1 MRPSLRTRLLV
12 GTIVAVAAT
21 FVAVG
26 VVATRLTRSSLQG
39 QFDDAL
45 LAKAQELASQ
55 VEEDDGKVTCEIDPK
70 MLGAN
75 EAFEVW
81 VDGKVLAKSPS
92 LGSADLF
99 AAGDRALT
107 AASLAGSVA
116 ARQIT
121 LLGMPRPEPE
131 HDSPGADHDDD
142 DDKVEKAMP
151 TKPLPPIAVVLA
163 RSTSEVDASTHRM
176 TGVLLGVGLAGIAL
190 CIVMMLIIIQTALAP
205 VRALA
210 SAIAAVRADELTA
223 RVENATTAAEL
234 VPIAQRLDELLARVA
249 AAFARERELTAEV
262 GHELR
267 TPLAGLRAT
276 LELALD
282 RERPA
287 DRYRAALVQSLA
299 ITLET
304 ERVVEAL
311 LSLARL
317 DAGQAVAH
325 ATPVDLDQLVRDVL
339 PTIAARLAERKIS
352 LVTELEPVTLTT
364 DRDKLRLVFVNL
376 FDNAVTYVNE
386 GGEIRVTLIGTV
398 LRVSNTGCTL
408 GVEQMAHVFD
418 RFWRADKA
426 RETGHVG
433 IGLALCKKLV
443 ELLGGTIDVAVQD
456 DRFTATVAL
465 P

>member
-26 VVATRLTRSSLQG
+26 VVATRMTRSSMQA
-39 QFDDAL
+39 QFDAAL
-45 LAKAQELASQ
+45 VAKAEELVAQ
-55 VEEDDGKVTCEIDPK
+55 VEEDDGKTTSEIDPK
-70 MLGAN
+70 TLAAN

-81 VDGKVLAKSPS
+81 ADGKVLAKSPS
-92 LGSADLF
+92 LGTEDLVP
-99 AAGDRALT
+99 AADRAMT
-107 AASLAGSVA
+107 VA
-116 ARQIT
+116 TLPNGLVAKQIT
-121 LLGMPRPEPE
+121 LRGLPRPEP
-131 HDSPGADHDDD
+131 DDHGKGSDRDEDD
-142 DDKVEKAMP
+142 EKPAHP
-151 TKPLPPIAVVLA
+151 ALPPIAVVLA
-163 RSTSEVDASTHRM
+163 RSTIEVDSSTHRI
-176 TGVLLGVGLAGIAL
+176 TGVLIGVGLVGIAL
-190 CIVMMLIIIQTALAP
+190 CVVVMLLIIQTGLAP

-210 SAIAAVRADELTA
+210 SAIAAVRADELTS
-223 RVENATTAAEL
+223 RVESATTAAEL
-234 VPIAQRLDELLARVA
+234 VPIAQRLDELLARLA

-287 DRYRAALVQSLA
+287 DKYRAALVQSLA

-325 ATPVDLDQLVRDVL
+325 ATPVDLDQLVRDVM
-339 PTIAARLAERKIS
+339 PTIATRVAERKIE

-376 FDNAVTYVNE
+376 FDNAVTYANE
-386 GGEIRVTLIGTV
+386 GGEIRVTLTGTV
-398 LRVSNTGCTL
+398 LRVSNTGCAL
-408 GVEQMAHVFD
+408 GAEQAAHVFD

-443 ELLGGTIDVAVQD
+443 ELLGGTIDVAVRD
-456 DRFTATVAL
+456 GRFIATVAL

>member
-12 GTIVAVAAT
+12 GTVIAVAAT

-26 VVATRLTRSSLQG
+26 VVATQLTRSSMQA
-39 QFDDAL
+39 QFEDAL
-45 LAKAQELASQ
+45 WAKAQELAAQ
-55 VEEDDGKVTCEIDPK
+55 VEEDDGKTTSEIDPK
-70 MLGAN
+70 TLGAN

-81 VDGKVLAKSPS
+81 VAGRVLAKSPS
-92 LGSADLF
+92 LGSADLVP
-99 AAGDRALT
+99 AADRAMTMTTLP
-107 AASLAGSVA
+107 GG
-116 ARQIT
+116 ARAQQVT
-121 LLGMPRPEPE
+121 LRGLPRPEPDDHGRE
-131 HDSPGADHDDD
+131 GAEREEDD
-142 DDKVEKAMP
+142 EKAAHLQ
-151 TKPLPPIAVVLA
+151 LPPIAVVLA
-163 RSTSEVDASTHRM
+163 RSTFEVDASTRRV
-176 TGVLLGVGLAGIAL
+176 TTVLIGVGLVGIAL
-190 CIVMMLIIIQTALAP
+190 CVVLMLIIIHSALAP
-205 VRALA
+205 VRAMA
-210 SAIAAVRADELTA
+210 SAIAAVRADQLTA
-223 RVENATTAAEL
+223 RIETAATAAEL
-234 VPIAQRLDELLARVA
+234 VPIAKRLDELLARLA

-287 DRYRAALVQSLA
+287 DKYRAALVQSLA
-299 ITLET
+299 ITLDT

-317 DAGQAVAH
+317 DAGQAVAD
-325 ATPVDLDQLVRDVL
+325 ATPIDLDQLVRDVV
-339 PTIAARLAERKIS
+339 PSIATRAAERNIE

-364 DRDKLRLVFVNL
+364 DRDKVRLVLANL
-376 FDNAVTYVNE
+376 FDNAVTYADD

-408 GVEQMAHVFD
+408 GADQVAHVFD

-443 ELLGGTIDVAVQD
+443 ELLGGTIDVVVRD
-456 DRFTATVAL
+456 GRFIATVAL

>member
-26 VVATRLTRSSLQG
+26 VVATQLTRSSMQA

-45 LAKAQELASQ
+45 VAKGEALASQ
-55 VEEDDGKVTCEIDPK
+55 VEEDDGKTTCEIDPK
-70 MLGAN
+70 TLAAN

-92 LGSADLF
+92 LGTADLVP
-99 AAGDRALT
+99 AADRAMTMATLPGGIS
-107 AASLAGSVA
+107 AQ
-116 ARQIT
+116 QIT
-121 LLGMPRPEPE
+121 LRGSPRREP
-131 HDSPGADHDDD
+131 DDHAKDGSEREEDD
-142 DDKVEKAMP
+142 EKAAP
-151 TKPLPPIAVVLA
+151 RQLPAIAVVFA
-163 RSTSEVDASTHRM
+163 RSTIEVEASTHRI
-176 TGVLLGVGLAGIAL
+176 TEVLIGVGLVGIAL
-190 CIVMMLIIIQTALAP
+190 CVVVMLLIIQTALAP

-210 SAIAAVRADELTA
+210 GAIAAVRADELSA

-234 VPIAQRLDELLARVA
+234 VPIARRLDELLARLA

-287 DRYRAALVQSLA
+287 DKYRVALVQSLA

-325 ATPVDLDQLVRDVL
+325 ATPVDLDQLVRDVV
-339 PTIAARLAERKIS
+339 PTIATRVTERNIE

-376 FDNAVTYVNE
+376 FDNAVTYAND
-386 GGEIRVTLIGTV
+386 GGEIHVTLIGSV

-408 GVEQMAHVFD
+408 GAEQTAHVFD

-443 ELLGGTIDVAVQD
+443 ELLGGTIDVVVSD
-456 DRFTATVAL
+456 GRFIATVAL

>member
-1 MRPSLRTRLLV
+1 VRPSLRTRLLV

-26 VVATRLTRSSLQG
+26 VIATRMTRSSMQA

-45 LAKAQELASQ
+45 VAKGEELAAQ
-55 VEEDDGKVTCEIDPK
+55 VEEDDGKTTSEIDPK
-70 MLGAN
+70 TLTAN

-92 LGSADLF
+92 LGTEDLVP
-99 AAGDRALT
+99 AADRAMT
-107 AASLAGSVA
+107 VA
-116 ARQIT
+116 TLPGGLVAQQIT
-121 LLGMPRPEPE
+121 LRGLPRPEP
-131 HDSPGADHDDD
+131 DDHGNGSEREEDD
-142 DDKVEKAMP
+142 VKAAH
-151 TKPLPPIAVVLA
+151 TALPPIAVVLA
-163 RSTSEVDASTHRM
+163 RSTIEVDSSTHRI
-176 TGVLLGVGLAGIAL
+176 TGVLIGVGLVGIAL
-190 CIVMMLIIIQTALAP
+190 CVVVMLIIIQTGLAP

-210 SAIAAVRADELTA
+210 SAIAAVRADELTS
-223 RVENATTAAEL
+223 RVESASTAAEL
-234 VPIAQRLDELLARVA
+234 VPIAQRLDELLARLA

-287 DRYRAALVQSLA
+287 DKYRAALVQSLA

-325 ATPVDLDQLVRDVL
+325 ATPVDLDQLVRDVM
-339 PTIAARLAERKIS
+339 PTIATRVAERKIE

-376 FDNAVTYVNE
+376 FDNAVTYANE

-398 LRVSNTGCTL
+398 LRVSNTGCAL
-408 GVEQMAHVFD
+408 GAEQAAHVFD

-443 ELLGGTIDVAVQD
+443 ELLGGTIDVAVRNG
-456 DRFTATVAL
+456 RFIATVAL

>member
-26 VVATRLTRSSLQG
+26 VVATRMTRSSMQA
-39 QFDDAL
+39 QFDAAL
-45 LAKAQELASQ
+45 VAKAEELVAQ
-55 VEEDDGKVTCEIDPK
+55 VEEDDGKTTSEIDPK
-70 MLGAN
+70 TLAAN

-92 LGSADLF
+92 LGTADLLP
-99 AAGDRALT
+99 AADRAMT
-107 AASLAGSVA
+107 VA
-116 ARQIT
+116 TLPGGLVAQQIT
-121 LLGMPRPEPE
+121 LRGLPRLES
-131 HDSPGADHDDD
+131 DDHGKGSEREEDD
-142 DDKVEKAMP
+142 EKAAH
-151 TKPLPPIAVVLA
+151 TALPPIAVVLA
-163 RSTSEVDASTHRM
+163 RSTIEVDSSTHRI
-176 TGVLLGVGLAGIAL
+176 TGVLIGVGLVGIAL
-190 CIVMMLIIIQTALAP
+190 CVVVMLIIIQTGLAP

-210 SAIAAVRADELTA
+210 SAIAAVRADELTS
-223 RVENATTAAEL
+223 RVESASTAAEL
-234 VPIAQRLDELLARVA
+234 VPIAQRLDELLARLA

-287 DRYRAALVQSLA
+287 DKYRAALVQSLA

-325 ATPVDLDQLVRDVL
+325 ATPVDLDQLVRDVM
-339 PTIAARLAERKIS
+339 PTIATRVAERKIE

-376 FDNAVTYVNE
+376 FDNAVTYANE

-398 LRVSNTGCTL
+398 LRVSNTGCAL
-408 GVEQMAHVFD
+408 GAEQAAHVFD

-443 ELLGGTIDVAVQD
+443 ELLGGTIDVAVRD
-456 DRFTATVAL
+456 GRFVATVAL

>member
-1 MRPSLRTRLLV
+1 MRPSLRTRLMV
-12 GTIVAVAAT
+12 GTIVAVAVT

-26 VVATRLTRSSLQG
+26 VVATRFTRASMQAE
-39 QFDDAL
+39 FDDAL
-45 LAKAQELASQ
+45 LAKVQQLAVQ
-55 VEEDDGKVTCEIDPK
+55 VEQDDGDTTSEIDPK
-70 MLGAN
+70 SLGAN
-75 EAFEVW
+75 EGFEVW
-81 VDGKVLAKSPS
+81 VDGKVLAKSPA
-92 LGSADLF
+92 LGTADLVP
-99 AAGDRALT
+99 AADRAMTT
-107 AASLAGSVA
+107 AMLPSGVGAK
-116 ARQIT
+116 QIT
-121 LLGMPRPEPE
+121 LRGLPRPERDE
-131 HDSPGADHDDD
+131 HGA
-142 DDKVEKAMP
+142 
-151 TKPLPPIAVVLA
+151 LPSITVVLA
-163 RSTSEVDASTHRM
+163 RSTIELDAAMHQM
-176 TGVLLGVGLAGIAL
+176 TKVLIGVGLVGIAL
-190 CIVMMLIIIQTALAP
+190 CVVLMLIIIQTALSP
-205 VRALA
+205 LRALA
-210 SAIAAVRADELTA
+210 STIAAVRADQLTA
-223 RVENATTAAEL
+223 RVETATTAAEL
-234 VPIAQRLDELLARVA
+234 VPIAQRLDELLARLA

-287 DRYRAALVQSLA
+287 DKYRAALVQSLA

-325 ATPVDLDQLVRDVL
+325 ATPIDLDQLVRDVV
-339 PTIAARLAERKIS
+339 PSIAARAAGRNIE

-364 DRDKLRLVFVNL
+364 DRDKLRLVLANL
-376 FDNAVTYVNE
+376 FDNAVTYAND
-386 GGEIRVTLIGTV
+386 GGEIRITLIGTV
-398 LRVSNTGCTL
+398 LRVSTTGCTL
-408 GVEQMAHVFD
+408 CAEQVARVFD

-443 ELLGGTIDVAVQD
+443 ELLGGTIDVEVRD
-456 DRFTATVAL
+456 GRFIATVAL

>member
-1 MRPSLRTRLLV
+1 VRPSLRTRLLV
-12 GTIVAVAAT
+12 GTIVAVAVT

-26 VVATRLTRSSLQG
+26 VVATRMTRSSMQA
-39 QFDDAL
+39 QFDEAL
-45 LAKAQELASQ
+45 VAKGEELAAQ
-55 VEEDDGKVTCEIDPK
+55 VEEDDGKTTSEIDPK
-70 MLGAN
+70 TLAAN
-75 EAFEVW
+75 EAYEVW

-92 LGSADLF
+92 LGAADLVP
-99 AAGDRALT
+99 AADRAMT
-107 AASLAGSVA
+107 VA
-116 ARQIT
+116 TLPGGLVAQQIT
-121 LLGMPRPEPE
+121 LRGLPRPEP
-131 HDSPGADHDDD
+131 DDHGKEGSEREEDD
-142 DDKVEKAMP
+142 EKAAHM
-151 TKPLPPIAVVLA
+151 PLPPIAVVLA
-163 RSTSEVDASTHRM
+163 RSTIEVDSSTHRI
-176 TGVLLGVGLAGIAL
+176 TGVLIGVGLVGIAL
-190 CIVMMLIIIQTALAP
+190 CVVVMLIIIQTGLAP

-210 SAIAAVRADELTA
+210 SAIAAVRADELTS
-223 RVENATTAAEL
+223 RVESASTAAEL
-234 VPIAQRLDELLARVA
+234 VPIAQRLDELLARLA

-287 DRYRAALVQSLA
+287 DKYRAALVQSLA

-325 ATPVDLDQLVRDVL
+325 ATPVDLDQLVRDVM
-339 PTIAARLAERKIS
+339 PTIATRVAERKIE

-376 FDNAVTYVNE
+376 FDNAVTYANE

-398 LRVSNTGCTL
+398 LRVSNTGCAL
-408 GVEQMAHVFD
+408 GGEQIAHVFD

-443 ELLGGTIDVAVQD
+443 ELLGGTIDVVVRD
-456 DRFTATVAL
+456 GRFIATVAL